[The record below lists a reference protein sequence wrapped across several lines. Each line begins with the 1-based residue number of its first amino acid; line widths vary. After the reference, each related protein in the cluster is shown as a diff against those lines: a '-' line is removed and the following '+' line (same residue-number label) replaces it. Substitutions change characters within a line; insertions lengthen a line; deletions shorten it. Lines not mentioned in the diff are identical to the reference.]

1 MSALA
6 QPRYTPE
13 EYLEMERAAPY
24 KSEYY
29 AGEIFAMAG
38 ASPMHNLIVM
48 NVGAGLVPRLRG
60 TPCATLASDMKV
72 ECGPS
77 GLFSYPDVSV
87 VCGEMRFHDDAE
99 DMLTNPILLVE
110 VLSPTTEAHDRGAKF
125 AQYRRLESLREYVLV
140 SQTEA
145 RVEVF
150 TRGPEGRWTF
160 VEAIGMDAEC
170 PLSSLG
176 IALPLAEVYERVVF
190 APGAPRVRPSAPAAP

>member
-6 QPRYTPE
+6 QACYTPE
-13 EYLEMERAAPY
+13 EYLELERAALT

-72 ECGPS
+72 KCGPS
-77 GLFSYPDVSV
+77 GLFSYPDVTV
-87 VCGEMRFHDDAE
+87 VCGEMRFHDE
-99 DMLTNPILLVE
+99 VKDMLTNPTVLVE
-110 VLSPTTEAHDRGAKF
+110 VLSPTTEAYDRGAKF
-125 AQYRRLESLREYVLV
+125 AQYRRLESFREYILV

-150 TRGPEGRWTF
+150 TRGDDQRWMFT
-160 VEAIGMDAEC
+160 EAVGLDAVC
-170 PLSSLG
+170 PLPSLN
-176 IALPLAEVYERVVF
+176 ISLPLAEVYERVVF
-190 APGAPRVRPSAPAAP
+190 LPDAPSIAAAP